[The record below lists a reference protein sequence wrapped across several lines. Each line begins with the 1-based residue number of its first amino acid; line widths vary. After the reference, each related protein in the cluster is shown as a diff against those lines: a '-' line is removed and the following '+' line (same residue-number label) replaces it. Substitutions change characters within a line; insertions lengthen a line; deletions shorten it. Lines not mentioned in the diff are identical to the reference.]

1 MAKSDDQDTTE
12 EVSTEEDSSVIQ
24 AARKREADNKVE
36 LKELRAFKEEAEAA
50 AELATAMAVEGFV
63 NTLGF
68 PGLKDDV
75 IGWVEGVPTE
85 ESVKEALQERGIIKV
100 DEATAPAVPPT
111 ETQTPVVETTSKLGQ
126 AVADAALGDPVKGA
140 NERLIATENIGQ
152 VNAIMEEL
160 DAVRDYS

>member
-1 MAKSDDQDTTE
+1 MANSDDQDDTE
-12 EVSTEEDSSVIQ
+12 ELSTEEDSSVIQ

-68 PGLKDDV
+68 PGLKEDV
-75 IGWVEGVPTE
+75 AGWIEGVPTL
-85 ESVKEALQERGIIKV
+85 ESVTEALQTRGLIK
-100 DEATAPAVPPT
+100 DEATPPVVPPT
-111 ETQTPVVETTSKLGQ
+111 ETQEPVAPTTSKLGQ
-126 AVADAALGDPVKGA
+126 LVADASLGDGVKDVDT
-140 NERLIATENIGQ
+140 RLIEAKTVGE
-152 VNAIMEEL
+152 VNAIMGEL